1 MVKHTI
7 KVCMGSSCY
16 ARGNEQNLNFLEK
29 YIKENN
35 LDTEI
40 DLYGSNCIAQCTDGP
55 NIKVDG
61 ILYNNIDENKL
72 ADIIKNL

>member
-1 MVKHTI
+1 MTKHTI

-16 ARGNEQNLNFLEK
+16 ARGNEANLSFLEK

-35 LDTEI
+35 LDAEI
-40 DLYGSNCIAQCTDGP
+40 DLYGSNCIAKCSDGP

-61 ILYNNIDENKL
+61 NTYHNVDENKIKE
-72 ADIIKNL
+72 IIKNL